1 MKNIQIS
8 KRLGKFPEYVFS
20 RLAKTVAEVE
30 KETGRK
36 VLNLGP
42 GSPDIPPSDIYLDK
56 LSEFVREPC
65 AHLYPGYQAIPEF
78 SQAVIDWYKKRFS
91 VDMTTNEVLPLL
103 GAKDG
108 VSHLPLAILD
118 EGDEVLVP
126 NPGYPAYI
134 APALMV
140 DAKPVAYDLLP
151 ENDFKISIENLEKKI
166 TNKTKCIWVNFPSNP
181 TGYVANL
188 EELQQV
194 VAFCRKHSLILIYD
208 NAYSEITFDGIVAPS
223 ILQIPGA
230 KELVVEI
237 GSFSKTFSFAGFR
250 MGWIVGNADIIA
262 SLAKI
267 KSQLDSGL
275 SLPLQ
280 KLGAFALTHQDKKWH
295 RKMLASYEKRRDIIA
310 TKLEKFGLTFTL
322 PKGSLYI
329 WAKIPDS
336 AVNSTE
342 FSMQLLKE
350 KQVLLTPGI
359 AFGSNGDRYVRA
371 SICSNIYSI
380 DEYV

>member
-1 MKNIQIS
+1 MKTLKFATRID
-8 KRLGKFPEYVFS
+8 RFPEYVFS
-20 RLAKTVAEVE
+20 RLAKTVTEVE
-30 KETGRK
+30 KETDRK

-42 GSPDIPPSDIYLDK
+42 GSPDIPPSGIYLNK
-56 LSEFVREPC
+56 LSEFIREPG

-78 SQAVIDWYKKRFS
+78 SQAVISWYKNRFD
-91 VDMTTNEVLPLL
+91 VDITANEVLPLL

-108 VSHLPLAILD
+108 VSHLPIAILNK
-118 EGDEVLVP
+118 GDEILVP
-126 NPGYPAYI
+126 NPGYPAYV

-140 DAKPVAYDLLP
+140 DAKPVSYDLLP
-151 ENDFKISIENLEKKI
+151 ENNLKMSIQNLENKI

-181 TGYVANL
+181 TGYVASL
-188 EELQQV
+188 EELQRV
-194 VAFCRKHSLILIYD
+194 VAFCKKHNLILIYD

-223 ILQIPGA
+223 ILQVPGA
-230 KELVVEI
+230 KEVSVEI

-250 MGWIVGNADIIA
+250 MGWMVGNADIVA

-280 KLGAFALTHQDKKWH
+280 KLGAFALTHQDKEWH
-295 RKMLASYEKRRDIIA
+295 ERMLASYEKRRNIIA
-310 TKLEKFGLTFTL
+310 TKLEKLGLTFTL

-336 AVNSTE
+336 ATNSTE
-342 FSMQLLKE
+342 FCMSLLKE
-350 KQVLLTPGI
+350 KQILLTPGS
-359 AFGSNGDRYVRA
+359 AFGSNGDRYIRA
-371 SICSNIYSI
+371 SICSNINLI
-380 DEYV
+380 DKYV